1 LLDRSN
7 SNGLCSHCQGA
18 ELQRRNQNLTA
29 ALAEAEQRIE
39 QLRAASASSNA
50 DELQRELRK
59 REKRLQLA
67 TSEVARVAP
76 SRLARPHSN
85 ASRPPVAFGQVSRL
99 GAEGETL
106 RRQLDDAYRL
116 LGRQS
121 LKPDAAP
128 RHASPARKASPPRS
142 AAETQSGSTEKPGGT
157 SPSYFRTRGS
167 IPTGGSYAIPQPF
180 IPATRP
186 SPPPK
191 AEVAPAAPEPVPVPE
206 EPEKEAPVEWHS
218 EAEITFAE
226 RIVFDDLYRKAKPD
240 EVYAQASRGRVVRAH
255 ASARARGSGSARICW
270 CD

>member
-1 LLDRSN
+1 M
-7 SNGLCSHCQGA
+7 
-18 ELQRRNQNLTA
+18 
-29 ALAEAEQRIE
+29 
-39 QLRAASASSNA
+39 
-50 DELQRELRK
+50 
-59 REKRLQLA
+59 
-67 TSEVARVAP
+67 
-76 SRLARPHSN
+76 
-85 ASRPPVAFGQVSRL
+85 SRL
-99 GAEGETL
+99 GAESETL

-128 RHASPARKASPPRS
+128 RHASPARKTSPPRS

-167 IPTGGSYAIPQPF
+167 IPTGGTFALPQPF
-180 IPATRP
+180 IPAMRP

-191 AEVAPAAPEPVPVPE
+191 AEVAPAAPEPVPE

-240 EVYAQASRGRVVRAH
+240 EVYAQACL
-255 ASARARGSGSARICW
+255 AR
-270 CD
+270 